1 MTVIESYCILQ
12 FLSMKLAT
20 VNPELNI
27 DLDQIFSKDVS
38 NYDYLKFFIIWSEIK
53 IKYQSDIEPF
63 LSFSCPFLLFRFS
76 MLHEV
81 AMQQQ
86 QLLLL

>member
-1 MTVIESYCILQ
+1 MAFLGLYIHIYIDLSDLLGQFRLTVMAYYCILQ

-38 NYDYLKFFIIWSEIK
+38 TYYYLKFFISRSKIIIK
-53 IKYQSDIEPF
+53 FPARY
-63 LSFSCPFLLFRFS
+63 
-76 MLHEV
+76 
-81 AMQQQ
+81 
-86 QLLLL
+86 

>member
-38 NYDYLKFFIIWSEIK
+38 TYDYLKFFIIWSEIK

-63 LSFSCPFLLFRFS
+63 LNFSSFFI
-76 MLHEV
+76 V
-81 AMQQQ
+81 
-86 QLLLL
+86 

>member
-63 LSFSCPFLLFRFS
+63 LNFSCPFLLFRFS